1 MFSGI
6 WGERGVAG
14 DIFRRHIRT
23 VRLSTNAKAIQTLA
37 LCFFFFAFVTPIRV
51 SCNYRTTKVL
61 LIETAPKFFR
71 GKLCDLCKND
81 FWVQVSQINI
91 QTNFNLS
98 ECFLKCSYERRNS
111 TPPLWSSGPV
121 FLNLCQWFD
130 QHSAQFEHDSSN
142 LLSWRYKGSNK

>member
-1 MFSGI
+1 M
-6 WGERGVAG
+6 RGKRSS
-14 DIFRRHIRT
+14 RRHFSQAHKDRT
-23 VRLSTNAKAIQTLA
+23 TLHECESHSN
-37 LCFFFFAFVTPIRV
+37 LGSVLFFFFAFVTPIRV

-61 LIETAPKFFR
+61 LIETAPKFFK